1 MLINIEGI
9 SGAGKTR
16 VIEILQELVS
26 NDCLSLGGFN
36 VKEYSTDLTR
46 FCRELTHKNHMIK
59 LPIISE
65 LHLLIA
71 EIVMD
76 IHDNVIPAL
85 MENRLVFYE
94 NYWSSIMFYETSIAK
109 IIYKGDV
116 RLIEY
121 IKKIIEVSEEY
132 YKIPQPD
139 FTIFID
145 CEIDTAVKRIEKRE
159 QKCLTRDDIE
169 ILKEVR
175 RLYLDNPPNNK
186 SFFLWN
192 NTPNENLK
200 TELSKMLQRMR

>member
-26 NDCLSLGGFN
+26 NDCLFLGGFN

-132 YKIPQPD
+132 CKIPRPD

-175 RLYLDNPPNNK
+175 RLYLDNPPINK

-192 NTPNENLK
+192 DTPNENLK
-200 TELSKMLQRMR
+200 TELSKILQRMR

>member
-16 VIEILQELVS
+16 VLGILQELVS

-36 VKEYSTDLTR
+36 VREYSTDLTK

-71 EIVMD
+71 EIIMD
-76 IHDNVIPAL
+76 IHYNVIPAL
-85 MENRLVFYE
+85 IKNRLVFYE

-109 IIYKGDV
+109 IIYKGNV

-132 YKIPQPD
+132 YKIPRPD

-159 QKCLTRDDIE
+159 QKCLTKDDIE

-175 RLYLDNPPNNK
+175 RLYLDNPPINK

-192 NTPNENLK
+192 DTPNENLK

>member
-16 VIEILQELVS
+16 VLEILQELVS

-36 VKEYSTDLTR
+36 VREYSTDLTK

-71 EIVMD
+71 EIIMD
-76 IHDNVIPAL
+76 IHYNVIPAL
-85 MENRLVFYE
+85 IKNRLVFYE

-109 IIYKGDV
+109 IIYKGNV

-121 IKKIIEVSEEY
+121 IKRIIEVSEEY
-132 YKIPQPD
+132 YKIPRPD

-159 QKCLTRDDIE
+159 QKYLTKDDIE

-175 RLYLDNPPNNK
+175 RLYLDNPPINK

-192 NTPNENLK
+192 DTPNENLK
-200 TELSKMLQRMR
+200 TELSKMLQGMR

>member
-9 SGAGKTR
+9 SGAGKTK
-16 VIEILQELVS
+16 VIETLQELVC
-26 NDCLSLGGFN
+26 NNCLSLGGFN
-36 VKEYSTDLTR
+36 VKEHSTELTKFCRMLTR
-46 FCRELTHKNHMIK
+46 KNHMIK

-71 EIVMD
+71 EITMD

-85 MENRLVFYE
+85 KENRFVFYE
-94 NYWSSIMFYETSIAK
+94 NYWNSIMFYETSIAT
-109 IIYKGDV
+109 IFYRGDA

-121 IKKIIEVSEEY
+121 IHKIMEVSEEY

-139 FTIFID
+139 FTIFVD

-159 QKCLTRDDIE
+159 QKCLMGDDIE
-169 ILKEVR
+169 ILKEVK
-175 RLYLDNPPNNK
+175 RLYLDNPPNKK

-192 NTPNENLK
+192 DAPNRDLK
-200 TELSKMLQRMR
+200 AELSKMLQEMR